1 MNADDT
7 CYIDLLINKCL
18 IDIGRAAN
26 MAWLFFDSDR
36 EKQAV
41 DKSGFLLHVQSPF
54 RMIDMI
60 DPEKSEVLFASLDMY
75 LPNSENEQSLKF
87 AGGVHGNNRYDE
99 EAKKWLQENESVYVK
114 KLHFNVLGDLRL
126 LLSNGHVFEVRVTSS
141 LDGEYDECWRFF
153 ERGSDRPHFVVNG
166 KKTIH
171 ERAVD
176 LNYKWE

>member
-1 MNADDT
+1 MDADDKH
-7 CYIDLLINKCL
+7 YIDLLINKYL

-26 MAWLFFDSDR
+26 MAWLIFDSDR

-41 DKSGFLLHVQSPF
+41 DKSGFSLHVQCPF
-54 RMIDMI
+54 RMI

-87 AGGVHGNNRYDE
+87 TGGVHGNNRYDE

-114 KLHFNVLGDLRL
+114 KLHFDVLGDLQL

-153 ERGSDRPHFVVNG
+153 ERGSDRLHFVVNG
-166 KKTIH
+166 KKQSMKGRLT
-171 ERAVD
+171 
-176 LNYKWE
+176 